1 MILLLGG
8 TSDSIEIVK
17 LLIDEGLSMIF
28 SLATGTP
35 MDLPESPFAMVRRGA
50 LDQAGME
57 ESISQDNINI
67 LIDATHPYA
76 AEVTRNALLVAKK
89 RRVRYFRL
97 NRKPVV
103 KHGPNI
109 LFAKD
114 HEDAARKA
122 VTLGGTILAT
132 IGIRN
137 LAVYVSTCF
146 RNGPLLIV
154 RALPTEGSLK
164 TLERMGIP
172 PENRIIGQG
181 PFSYEDNIRAIRQFG
196 VKTLITKD
204 SGTRGGTEE
213 KIRAAHDEGCKIIV
227 VQRPPSD
234 ETASFCEPRELVD
247 AVKDYLTTMS
257 SKSEGK
263 TSITML

>member
-17 LLIDEGLSMIF
+17 LLINEGLPMIF
-28 SLATGTP
+28 SMATGTP
-35 MDLPESPFAMVRRGA
+35 MDLPESPLVIVRRGA

-57 ESISQDNINI
+57 ESISQDKINI

-76 AEVTRNALLVAKK
+76 AEVTRNALAVAKK
-89 RRVRYFRL
+89 REVRYFRL

-103 KHGPNI
+103 KDGPNI

-114 HEDAARKA
+114 HEDAARKS
-122 VTLGGTILAT
+122 VILGGTILAT
-132 IGIRN
+132 VGIRN
-137 LAVYVSTCF
+137 LSVYASICS
-146 RNGPLLIV
+146 RNDPLLIV
-154 RALPTEGSLK
+154 RALPNQDSLK
-164 TLERMGIP
+164 TLESMGIP

-181 PFSYEDNIRAIRQFG
+181 PFSYEDNVRAIRQFG

-213 KIRAAHDEGCKIIV
+213 KIRAAQDEGCKIIV

-234 ETASFCEPRELVD
+234 ETVSFSEPQELVD
-247 AVKDYLTTMS
+247 AVKGYLTTMS
-257 SKSEGK
+257 SKSEGI